1 MSVKPGAVVCMKN
14 SFKDW
19 TPTMEVS
26 YRTEKGYA
34 TVFMLLGSVKQDQ
47 YHTFDGE
54 AAIRN
59 LGWVPETEKDEA
71 LAALKKTVAVLDE
84 LLPQL
89 GKVTVDVGA
98 LNQALIAARPLLA

>member
-1 MSVKPGAVVCMKN
+1 MSLKPGAVVCMKN

-19 TPTMEVS
+19 TPNMEV
-26 YRTEKGYA
+26 TFKVQKGYA
-34 TVFMLLGSVKQDQ
+34 LAFMLLGDLPQDQ
-47 YHTFDGE
+47 YHKFDGR

-84 LLPQL
+84 LLPQM

-98 LNQALIAARPLLA
+98 LNEALMAARPLLA